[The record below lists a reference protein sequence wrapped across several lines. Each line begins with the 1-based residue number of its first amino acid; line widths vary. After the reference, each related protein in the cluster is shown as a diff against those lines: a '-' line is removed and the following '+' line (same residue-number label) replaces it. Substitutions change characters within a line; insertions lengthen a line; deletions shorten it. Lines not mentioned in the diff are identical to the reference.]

1 MIPGGWNKGRTHH
14 CPGPG
19 GQGAR
24 FGLRIV
30 CRGPWP
36 EAETTVVELRDRDE
50 RSGVFVCLV
59 GGGGWGGCP
68 RAASIRVQGAHAAV
82 GSGVCVA
89 GIKEG
94 QALNCFF
101 SAPTEMYFSGS

>member
-14 CPGPG
+14 CSGPG

-50 RSGVFVCLV
+50 RSGVFCVSL
-59 GGGGWGGCP
+59 G
-68 RAASIRVQGAHAAV
+68 AV
-82 GSGVCVA
+82 GVLPKGSIHPSSGRARSCGLRSVCR
-89 GIKEG
+89 GNRRR
-94 QALNCFF
+94 QALDCFF